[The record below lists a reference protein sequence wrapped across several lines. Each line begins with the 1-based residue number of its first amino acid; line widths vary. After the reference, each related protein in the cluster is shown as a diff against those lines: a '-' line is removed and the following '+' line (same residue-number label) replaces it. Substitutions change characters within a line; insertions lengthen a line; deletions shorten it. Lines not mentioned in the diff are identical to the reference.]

1 MPKSLVIVESPAKAR
16 TIAGYLGGDYAVES
30 SVGHIRD
37 LPDRA
42 SDVPEAQ
49 RKRFGALG
57 VDVSKG
63 FEPYYVVDPGKKKI
77 VTELKRHLAN
87 ADELLLA
94 TDEDR
99 EGEAIAWHLGEV
111 LKPKVPVRRM
121 VFHEITKEAIARAL
135 DETRSIDKRLVDAQE
150 TRRILD
156 RLYGYEVSPV
166 LWKKVTRGLSAGRV
180 QSVATRLVVERERE
194 RMAFTSA
201 EYWDLVA
208 TFDPGAFEA
217 RLLAVNGARIAQGR
231 DFAASGALREDSLV
245 RLDEEGAK
253 SLAARLADAEF
264 RVRSVDERPYRRKPA
279 APFRTATLQQE
290 ASRKL
295 RFSAQTT
302 MRVAQRLYEAGY
314 ITYMRTDSTT
324 LSDSAIEAARTQV
337 RELFGE
343 VFLPEKPRRY
353 GRAVAN
359 AQEAHEAIRPAGD
372 SFRTPKDLQRELG
385 RDEHALYDLV
395 WKRTL
400 ASQMEDARGQTV
412 SLRIAGTSSTGEDAE
427 FGASGTVITF
437 RGFLAAYEPGRDE
450 PSADDEERVL
460 PQLTVG
466 ENVSAT
472 TLEPEGHTTMP
483 PARYTEPTLVKALE
497 ERGIGRPST
506 YAAILSTIVDR
517 GYVFKKATALVPTFV
532 AFAVVNLLERHFAQL
547 VDFDFTARMEDDLDR
562 IAAGGEER
570 VDWLTKFYFG
580 NGDDPGLHH
589 LVTDH
594 LDEIDARAVNSI
606 AIPGS
611 DAVVR
616 VGRYGPYLERG
627 EQRAS
632 LPADVA
638 PDELTPA
645 KVEELLSQPDSR
657 SLGMEPESGNELVVR
672 TGRYGPYVTEVLP
685 EGADAKPRT
694 ASLFASMSP
703 ETVSLDDAL
712 RLLSLPRVV
721 GEIDGDEVTAQNGR
735 YGPYVK
741 KGSESRSLETEGQ
754 LFTVTLEEALALLAQ
769 PARRRGKKG
778 AASGPLK
785 ELGADP
791 TSGRPIVVRDGR
803 FGPYV
808 TDGETNA
815 SLRRGDSPDGV
826 TLERATELLAER
838 RAKSA

>member
-1 MPKSLVIVESPAKAR
+1 MGKRLVIVESPAKAR
-16 TIAGYLGGDYAVES
+16 TIAGYLGKDFTVES
-30 SVGHIRD
+30 SIGHIRD

-42 SDVPEAQ
+42 SDVPAEE

-57 VDVSKG
+57 VDVDKG
-63 FEPYYVVDPGKKKI
+63 FEPYYVVDAKKKKV
-77 VTELKRHLAN
+77 VTELKRHLKD

-99 EGEAIAWHLGEV
+99 EGEAIAWHLVEV

-121 VFHEITKEAIARAL
+121 VFHEITREAIGRAL
-135 DETRSIDKRLVDAQE
+135 EDTRVIDQRLVDAQE

-180 QSVATRLVVERERE
+180 QSVATRLVVQRERE
-194 RMAFTSA
+194 RIAFVSA
-201 EYWDLVA
+201 DYWDIA
-208 TFDPGAFEA
+208 ASFDPGSFDA
-217 RLLAVNGARIAQGR
+217 RLVSVDGRRVAQGR
-231 DFAASGALREDSLV
+231 DFASDATLSEEELA
-245 RLDEEGAK
+245 RLDEAGARGLAERLEGA
-253 SLAARLADAEF
+253 EF
-264 RVRSVDERPYRRKPA
+264 SVRTSEEKPYRRRPA

-302 MRVAQRLYEAGY
+302 MRVAQRLYESGH

-324 LSDSAIEAARTQV
+324 LSESALAAARDQV
-337 RELFGE
+337 RELFGDDY
-343 VFLPEKPRRY
+343 VPEQPRAY

-372 SFRTPKDLQRELG
+372 TFRTPDDLKGEVS
-385 RDEHALYDLV
+385 RDEHALYDLI

-412 SLRIAGTSSTGEDAE
+412 SLRIGGLSTAAE
-427 FGASGTVITF
+427 NVEFAASGTVLTF

-450 PSADDEERVL
+450 PSEDDEERRL
-460 PQLTVG
+460 PQLAVG
-466 ENVSAT
+466 QDVTLLE
-472 TLEPEGHTTMP
+472 LEPEGHSTSP
-483 PARYTEPTLVKALE
+483 PPRYTEPTLVKALE
-497 ERGIGRPST
+497 DRGIGRPST

-517 GYVFKKATALVPTFV
+517 GYVFKKGTALVPAFL

-562 IAAGGEER
+562 IASGDEER
-570 VDWLTKFYFG
+570 LAWLARFYFG
-580 NGDDPGLHH
+580 DGDAPGLHA
-589 LVTDH
+589 LATEH

-606 AIPGS
+606 AIPGT

-616 VGRYGPYLERG
+616 VGRYGPYLELG
-627 EQRAS
+627 DARAS
-632 LPADVA
+632 LPGDLA
-638 PDELTPA
+638 PDELTA
-645 KVEELLSQPDSR
+645 EKATELLAQPDSR
-657 SLGMEPESGNELVVR
+657 PLGPDPGTGHELVVR

-685 EGADAKPRT
+685 EGSEEKPRT
-694 ASLFASMSP
+694 ASLLTSMSP
-703 ETVSLDDAL
+703 ENVSLEDAL
-712 RLLSLPRVV
+712 RLLTLPRVV
-721 GEIDGDEVTAQNGR
+721 GSLDGEDVTAQKGR

-741 KGSESRSLETEGQ
+741 KGSESRSLETEEQ
-754 LFTVTLEEALALLAQ
+754 LFTVTLDEAKALFAEA
-769 PARRRGKKG
+769 PRRRGRG
-778 AASGPLK
+778 PTRGPLR

-791 TSGRPIVVRDGR
+791 GTGRPIVLKDGR

-815 SLRRGDSPDGV
+815 SLRRGDTVEAV
-826 TLERATELLAER
+826 TTERAAELLAER